1 MVMNGERLARLRTDL
16 ADWRI
21 WYSERSAHYHA
32 YRQGGFTERDGDPRR
47 FHVAATTPDRLAAL
61 LLAQTLL
68 DTKGPAM
75 DHPNPVAS
83 WSAHHIPAGTP
94 IRYIVNATDD
104 EAQIRLLFGPSDQ
117 VELELPLSVIPPM
130 LTTLRDAEREAQ
142 GSR

>member
-1 MVMNGERLARLRTDL
+1 MVMNGARLTRLRTDF

-32 YRQGGFTERDGDPRR
+32 YRKATEPGGFTEREGDPRR

-61 LLAQTLL
+61 LLVQTLL

-75 DHPNPVAS
+75 TPVAS

-94 IRYIVNATDD
+94 IRYIVNTTED
-104 EAQIRLLFGPSDQ
+104 EPQIRLLFGPSDQ
-117 VELELPLSVIPPM
+117 IELELPLSVIPPM
-130 LTTLRDAEREAQ
+130 LTTLQAAEHEAQ
-142 GSR
+142 HA